1 MILYK
6 NRLIIGGITKII
18 TSIIKL
24 IYKRAKIL
32 NLGATFFVSVVGLV
46 VYLAGG
52 FEDERVKT
60 IFIILFI
67 SSIVLALFLTIK
79 KIFFPK
85 KKNKNVQILKSA
97 KNEEKSEEKI
107 EEVGVV
113 EKQAT
118 TVYPKYFLV
127 RQNKNLIMAEYSDR
141 YELYK
146 TENGKM
152 YKLRTDYK
160 VN

>member
-24 IYKRAKIL
+24 IYKLAKVL

-52 FEDERVKT
+52 FEDEKVKT
-60 IFIILFI
+60 IFIAILI
-67 SSIVLALFLTIK
+67 STIVLALFLTIK

-85 KKNKNVQILKSA
+85 KKKRNVQIVGSA
-97 KNEEKSEEKI
+97 
-107 EEVGVV
+107 
-113 EKQAT
+113 EKQVKDEEEMVVDLPKAS
-118 TVYPKYFLV
+118 VYPKYYAV
-127 RQNKNLIMAEYSDR
+127 RQNKNYIMAEYSDR

-146 TENGKM
+146 IENGKM
-152 YKLRTDYK
+152 FKKRTDYK

>member
-1 MILYK
+1 VILYK

-24 IYKRAKIL
+24 IYKLAKIL

-67 SSIVLALFLTIK
+67 SSVVLALFLTIK

-97 KNEEKSEEKI
+97 KGEEKT

-113 EKQAT
+113 EKQET

>member
-24 IYKRAKIL
+24 IYKLAKIL

-97 KNEEKSEEKI
+97 KGEEKT

-113 EKQAT
+113 EKQET